1 MNKKTIIWAS
11 IGALF
16 CAVLM
21 FTVFHFMQ
29 DKTNADI
36 PDDRSAS
43 GYRDQEA
50 IDREKQEFLD
60 WLAENPQTE
69 MNTPDA
75 ELLQH
80 VQEVT
85 QAYEQKLA
93 KDDENDRTTYNIY
106 AKYTGESLTVVL
118 FGDDWDADLLKM
130 NKKVGMLQTTT
141 VTYVEFETIISY
153 FIRRIDR
160 IDERTPELRG
170 EMERVLEPLLEYH
183 QYEYIPDGWE

>member
-50 IDREKQEFLD
+50 IDREKQ
-60 WLAENPQTE
+60 
-69 MNTPDA
+69 DA

-106 AKYTGESLTVVL
+106 AKYTGESLTVLL
-118 FGDDWDADLLKM
+118 FGDDWDADLLNM
-130 NKKVGMLQTTT
+130 NKILGMLQTTT
-141 VTYVEFETIISY
+141 VTYDEFDTIFRY
-153 FIRRIDR
+153 FLRRIDR